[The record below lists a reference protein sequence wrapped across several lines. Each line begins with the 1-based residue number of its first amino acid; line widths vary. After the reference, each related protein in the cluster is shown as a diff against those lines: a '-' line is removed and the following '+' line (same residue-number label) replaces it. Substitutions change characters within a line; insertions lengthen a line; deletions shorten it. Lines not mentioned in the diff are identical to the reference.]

1 MARAF
6 RALALFLTAW
16 ALATWAF
23 LSTATGPALLRLRRP
38 PQNESSSAARAR
50 RLPDAAGAPP
60 WPPPAPAG
68 PNRSAAPP
76 PAPLPVYAY
85 VTIVGTARYLDGG
98 LALGHS
104 LRRHSPCL
112 ARCTARFCCA
122 LAVLVPRG
130 APNSTVARLSHVFQA
145 VLPVDDLSAL
155 APSSY
160 WKFSLNKVTSPGS
173 NGGSWVVLVVFLVVL
188 FFSENP
194 HFLPHTR
201 PTSPP
206 SKTKAHATYAKT
218 KRLRHMF
225 PHATYAK
232 QNVRSFRHSTYAQ
245 VHLPGLVQYARV
257 AFFDADSL
265 ALRSPDAVFDT
276 PLSDP
281 SWVGAFASG
290 AAFTTETF
298 VLVWPNATQAAALR
312 ARLVA
317 GLRDGG
323 PYTGRHARDTPAYR
337 DHFGRRFVRVARR
350 FSDTEQDG
358 RLLEHMVVF
367 HYYGGFKPWMDA
379 FNPFRYYLTLYL
391 QVPMPC
397 RKQMFCIRVPLPPPV
412 PVQGGR
418 GRSKGGEKPMGTT
431 ADGGN
436 RSKGRAANGDR
447 TVGAA
452 RCRRDHHTKG
462 VMPNPPPPRA
472 QRAGGGGGGHSSP
485 PRELRGGSG
494 KGALVTGQSQGE
506 FPP

>member
-1 MARAF
+1 MAAGRQFNCPLRPNPRAISEPPLPNQRPAPVLGPCMARAF

-104 LRRHSPCL
+104 LRRHSPCR
-112 ARCTARFCCA
+112 ARCTPRFCCA
-122 LAVLVPRG
+122 LAVFVPRG

-145 VLPVDDLSAL
+145 VLPVDNLSAL

-218 KRLRHMF
+218 KRLCHMF

-232 QNVRSFRHSTYAQ
+232 LRAALCAGGAPVLGHGAGRAAAGAHGRVPLLRGLQALDGRVQS
-245 VHLPGLVQYARV
+245 LPVL
-257 AFFDADSL
+257 
-265 ALRSPDAVFDT
+265 PDAV
-276 PLSDP
+276 S
-281 SWVGAFASG
+281 A
-290 AAFTTETF
+290 
-298 VLVWPNATQAAALR
+298 
-312 ARLVA
+312 
-317 GLRDGG
+317 G
-323 PYTGRHARDTPAYR
+323 PYAVPETNVLHSGTP
-337 DHFGRRFVRVARR
+337 
-350 FSDTEQDG
+350 
-358 RLLEHMVVF
+358 
-367 HYYGGFKPWMDA
+367 
-379 FNPFRYYLTLYL
+379 
-391 QVPMPC
+391 
-397 RKQMFCIRVPLPPPV
+397 PPPV
-412 PVQGGR
+412 PVPCPCPWKR
-418 GRSKGGEKPMGTT
+418 KV
-431 ADGGN
+431 
-436 RSKGRAANGDR
+436 KGR
-447 TVGAA
+447 
-452 RCRRDHHTKG
+452 
-462 VMPNPPPPRA
+462 
-472 QRAGGGGGGHSSP
+472 
-485 PRELRGGSG
+485 
-494 KGALVTGQSQGE
+494 
-506 FPP
+506 